1 MSSEINVLDSID
13 NLYQQLFSKEK
24 QIADYIKDHPDVVVM
39 MNVSQLAKASGTSEA
54 TVVRTCKHLG
64 YQGYYQLRLI
74 LSRDIGTKSN
84 DIGIDADTDFVSYTF
99 ERNIQNLRNLSSNLS
114 KDVLLQCA
122 LILLKAPAVHIIATG
137 NTTPIALD
145 LSFRL
150 SRFGVQS
157 FSSSISEYYLNN
169 VSLGSK
175 EDVVI
180 AISGSGTSKQVLQAA
195 DIAKD
200 IGMTIMS
207 ITSDS
212 DSPLARVSDHILS
225 STEEHPLFNETK
237 EPLSHLCS
245 MAICDALL
253 YAVKICLLTQTS
265 KSSPSL
271 KKRTDE
277 MEVYLSTTK
286 L

>member
-1 MSSEINVLDSID
+1 MSSETNVLDSID

-24 QIADYIKDHPDVVVM
+24 QIADYIKDHPDEVVM

-54 TVVRTCKHLG
+54 TVVRACKHLG

-114 KDVLLQCA
+114 KDVLQQCA
-122 LILLKAPAVHIIATG
+122 LILLKAPAVHIIAIG

-157 FSSSISEYYLNN
+157 FSSPISEYYLNN

-200 IGMTIMS
+200 IGMTIIS

-225 STEEHPLFNETK
+225 SSEEHSLFNETK

-253 YAVKICLLTQTS
+253 YAVKICSLTQTS
-265 KSSPSL
+265 NPFPDL

>member
-1 MSSEINVLDSID
+1 MCPSLPKPAAPAR
-13 NLYQQLFSKEK
+13 QL
-24 QIADYIKDHPDVVVM
+24 
-39 MNVSQLAKASGTSEA
+39 
-54 TVVRTCKHLG
+54 VVRACKHLG

-114 KDVLLQCA
+114 KDVLQQCA
-122 LILLKAPAVHIIATG
+122 LILLKAPAVHIIAIG

-157 FSSSISEYYLNN
+157 FSSPISEYYLNN

-200 IGMTIMS
+200 IGMTIIS

-225 STEEHPLFNETK
+225 SSEEHSLFNETK

-253 YAVKICLLTQTS
+253 YAVKICSLTQTS
-265 KSSPSL
+265 NPFPDL

>member
-1 MSSEINVLDSID
+1 MSSETNVLDSID

-24 QIADYIKDHPDVVVM
+24 QIADYIKDHPDEVVM

-99 ERNIQNLRNLSSNLS
+99 ERNIQNLRNLSPSVQRCTAAS
-114 KDVLLQCA
+114 A

-200 IGMTIMS
+200 IGMTIIS

-225 STEEHPLFNETK
+225 SSEEHPLFNETK

-245 MAICDALL
+245 MAICDTLL
-253 YAVKICLLTQTS
+253 YAVKICLLTQTP
-265 KSSPSL
+265 KPSPNL